1 MSQNRIPKL
10 TAASTKA
17 AIDWFEEL
25 HRAGLMFHPDD
36 DPADVVD
43 IATGVNTFSKAECE
57 RVNKSMARLFAS
69 LGDDVYEIAFNT
81 VSATFHTQP
90 ERAGFAKAVG

>member
-10 TAASTKA
+10 VATSTKA
-17 AIDWFEEL
+17 AIGWFEEL

-36 DPADVVD
+36 DPADVVNV
-43 IATGVNTFSKAECE
+43 ATGANTFSKAECE
-57 RVNKSMARLFAS
+57 LVNESMARLFAS

-81 VSATFHTQP
+81 VSATFHTQS
-90 ERAGFAKAVG
+90 ERADFAKAVG